1 MTDIEYR
8 FISIHMIVLG
18 IETSC
23 DETAAAI
30 VTDTREIRSN
40 VVLSQLEE
48 HAIFGGVVP
57 EVAARAHVE
66 HIDTVIK
73 LALEKAN
80 LTINDIDAVAATCG
94 PGLIGGVMIGM
105 MSAKAI
111 ASARKIPFIAIN
123 HLEGHL
129 LTPRLVEDI
138 RFPYLALLVSGG
150 HTQILVAEKVGQ
162 YKRWGTTLD
171 DAAGECFDKS
181 AKLMGLPHPGGPN
194 VEKSATLCTNHEKA
208 LERFA
213 LPTPLEHRKNCDFSF
228 SGLKT
233 AIRTHVQKLPPGE
246 LDPADVS
253 ELCYALEQKMAKIL
267 AIKSAQ
273 AIKRFKQEYPT
284 VHQPSFIVC
293 GGVSANKTIRTKL
306 ETLVQQE
313 HMVFNAPP
321 LSLTGDNGAMIAWAG
336 IERLKHGQAD
346 KMDTPARPRWPL
358 DPTAEPRHGAGV
370 KA

>member
-1 MTDIEYR
+1 
-8 FISIHMIVLG
+8 MIVLG

-48 HAIFGGVVP
+48 HAVFGGVVP

-66 HIDTVIK
+66 HIDSVIK
-73 LALEKAN
+73 IALEKAN
-80 LTINDIDAVAATCG
+80 TGIDEIDAVAATCG

-111 ASARKIPFIAIN
+111 ASARGIPFIAIN

-129 LTPRLVEDI
+129 LTPRLVEDVQ
-138 RFPYLALLVSGG
+138 FPYLVLLISGG
-150 HTQILVAEKVGQ
+150 HTQILVAESVGK
-162 YKRWGTTLD
+162 YKRLGTTLD

-194 VEKSATLCTNHEKA
+194 VEKAGAACKNKQA
-208 LERFA
+208 AIERFP
-213 LPTPLEHRKNCDFSF
+213 LPTPLQHRKNCDFSF

-233 AIRTHVQKLPPGE
+233 AVRTHVQKLPKGD
-246 LDPADVS
+246 LNADDVS
-253 ELCYALEQKMAKIL
+253 DLCYAFEQKMTEVLFIKCAL
-267 AIKSAQ
+267 AMKE
-273 AIKRFKQEYPT
+273 FKELYPE
-284 VHQPSFIVC
+284 QKNAAFIVC
-293 GGVSANKTIRTKL
+293 GGVSANQTIRGRL
-306 ETLVQQE
+306 ENLAHDHQ
-313 HMVFNAPP
+313 MAFSAPP
-321 LSLTGDNGAMIAWAG
+321 LSLAGDNGAMIAWAG
-336 IERLKHGQAD
+336 IERLKQGQKDA
-346 KMDTPARPRWPL
+346 MDTPARPRWPL
-358 DPTAEPRHGAGV
+358 DPNAEAKIGAGV

>member
-1 MTDIEYR
+1 
-8 FISIHMIVLG
+8 MIVLG

-66 HIDTVIK
+66 HIDSVIK
-73 LALEKAN
+73 IALEKAN
-80 LTINDIDAVAATCG
+80 VTVNDIDAVAATCG

-105 MSAKAI
+105 MSAKAV
-111 ASARKIPFIAIN
+111 ASARGIPFIAIN

-129 LTPRLVEDI
+129 LTPRLVEDVK
-138 RFPYLALLVSGG
+138 FPYLVLLISGG
-150 HTQILVAEKVGQ
+150 HTQILIAEAVGK
-162 YKRWGTTLD
+162 YKRLGTTLD

-194 VEKSATLCTNHEKA
+194 VEKTAAKCKDKA
-208 LERFA
+208 AAIERFP
-213 LPTPLEHRKNCDFSF
+213 LPTPLQHRKNCDFSF

-233 AIRTHVQKLPPGE
+233 AIRTHVQNLPAGDLNP
-246 LDPADVS
+246 DDASD
-253 ELCYALEQKMAKIL
+253 LCYAFEQKMAKTLTIKCTL
-267 AIKSAQ
+267 AMKEFRELCPEAHTP
-273 AIKRFKQEYPT
+273 A
-284 VHQPSFIVC
+284 FIVC
-293 GGVSANKTIRTKL
+293 GGVSANQTIRKHL
-306 ETLVQQE
+306 EDLARDHQ
-313 HMVFNAPP
+313 MAFSAPP

-336 IERLKHGQAD
+336 IERLKQGQKD
-346 KMDTPARPRWPL
+346 TMDMPARPRWPL
-358 DPTAEPRHGAGV
+358 DPNAEAKPGAGV